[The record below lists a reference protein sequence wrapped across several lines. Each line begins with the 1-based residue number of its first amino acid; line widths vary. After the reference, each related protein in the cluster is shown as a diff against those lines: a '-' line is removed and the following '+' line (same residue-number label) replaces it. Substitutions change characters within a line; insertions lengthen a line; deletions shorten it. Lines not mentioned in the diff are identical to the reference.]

1 MAAGA
6 FPRFWAAATIS
17 SFGSAVSGVA
27 LPVLLVQV
35 LGASATEVGLVNAA
49 QFVPYAVLGLI
60 AGVYVD
66 RWRRRPVLV
75 VTSLGRAACLALIP
89 LLWFAGGLH
98 AWSLALLMI
107 GFGAFSVFGFAAAQS
122 ILPSL
127 VPRSE
132 LVRANARLDQ
142 TDAVAQT
149 AGPALGGALVA
160 VLGAPGA
167 FGACAAALVGET
179 ALLLRLRGAEP
190 PRAGDREPVL
200 RAALAGLRWTY
211 RHPTLGPL
219 ALSTHLWFVANAAG
233 GTLLALLA
241 LRTLGLGPLWF
252 GVIGGVGGVGMLA
265 GASLAPALGRAR
277 GVGRAIIAA
286 RAIYPLGWAVTAVVA
301 ATTPGRGVAIA
312 ALATAAALTG
322 LAAGAENAN
331 EMGYWQSTT
340 PDGLLGRTNA
350 TRRAGNRTCA
360 AVGAALA
367 GVAAAG
373 FGLMPALLSVTAL
386 FVVAAAMLAL
396 SPLRRA
402 DA

>member
-1 MAAGA
+1 MDAFRRYWAACAAGSTGA
-6 FPRFWAAATIS
+6 
-17 SFGSAVSGVA
+17 AVSAVA
-27 LPVLLVQV
+27 LPVLVVSVLHASPVETGLVSAAQVIPYALLGIPVGVLVDRVRRHPLLVGATAARALLLASIPLQWCAGALSIGVLASVLFALGAASV
-35 LGASATEVGLVNAA
+35 LGVAAT
-49 QFVPYAVLGLI
+49 Q
-60 AGVYVD
+60 
-66 RWRRRPVLV
+66 
-75 VTSLGRAACLALIP
+75 SL
-89 LLWFAGGLH
+89 
-98 AWSLALLMI
+98 
-107 GFGAFSVFGFAAAQS
+107 
-122 ILPSL
+122 LPAL
-127 VPRSE
+127 VPRDE